1 MGFFMIICFLG
12 SIHYISPS
20 SSSSSP
26 LSPPPLFQILSISTV
41 IFHISFVLNDFFCF
55 LVNGN
60 GIRVETLSASSK
72 ACSMA
77 SAGRGL
83 TSLDAAK
90 ILVRDVGAM
99 EGTW

>member
-1 MGFFMIICFLG
+1 MFLSVFLVLFIIYLLVLLLLLL
-12 SIHYISPS
+12 Y
-20 SSSSSP
+20 
-26 LSPPPLFQILSISTV
+26 LPPLFQILSISTV
-41 IFHISFVLNDFFCF
+41 IFHISFVLDDFFCF